1 MLIEIPALFSASE
14 VDATVATLLDQPW
27 VDGKVTAG
35 QRSAMAK
42 NNRQLSEDAPV
53 AIRMGEQILSR
64 LSDNALFM
72 SAALP
77 KKIYPPLFNRYSGG
91 EAFDWHIDNAI
102 RGLKGVRERVRT
114 DISATL
120 FLADP
125 ASYDGGELVIR
136 DTFGEHAVKLPAGHL
151 LIYPG
156 SSLHKINPVTRGER
170 SVKLPAGHLVLY
182 PGSSVHR
189 VNPVTRGERLAAFFW
204 IESLVREDSQRS
216 LLLDMDVAIQRLTTQ
231 QADDESLLQLSGVY
245 HNLLR
250 RWSDV

>member
-14 VDATVATLLDQPW
+14 VDATVAILLDQPW

-42 NNRQLSEDAPV
+42 NNRQLTEDSPMALR
-53 AIRMGEQILSR
+53 IGEQILAR

-77 KKIYPPLFNRYSGG
+77 KRIYPPLFNRYSGG

-102 RGLKGVRERVRT
+102 RGIKGVRERVRT

-170 SVKLPAGHLVLY
+170 IAS
-182 PGSSVHR
+182 
-189 VNPVTRGERLAAFFW
+189 FFW
-204 IESLVREDSQRS
+204 IESLVREDSQRQ
-216 LLLDMDVAIQRLTTQ
+216 LLLDMDVAIQTLTAQ
-231 QADDESLLQLSGVY
+231 DADHHALLQLSGAY

>member
-1 MLIEIPALFSASE
+1 MLIEIPALLSASE
-14 VDATVATLLDQPW
+14 VETTVATLLDQPW

-42 NNRQLSEDAPV
+42 NNRQLSEDSPMALR
-53 AIRMGEQILSR
+53 IGEQILAR

-77 KKIYPPLFNRYSGG
+77 KRIYPPLFNRYSGG

-102 RGLKGVRERVRT
+102 RGIKGVRERVRT

-170 SVKLPAGHLVLY
+170 IAS
-182 PGSSVHR
+182 
-189 VNPVTRGERLAAFFW
+189 FFW
-204 IESLVREDSQRS
+204 IESLVREDSQRQ
-216 LLLDMDVAIQRLTTQ
+216 LLLDMDVAIQTLTAQ
-231 QADDESLLQLSGVY
+231 DADHHSLLQLSGAY

>member
-1 MLIEIPALFSASE
+1 VLIEIPALLSASE
-14 VDATVATLLDQPW
+14 VETTVATLLDQPW

-42 NNRQLSEDAPV
+42 NNRQLSEDSPV
-53 AIRMGEQILSR
+53 ALRIGEQILAR

-77 KKIYPPLFNRYSGG
+77 KRIYPPLFNRYSGG

-102 RGLKGVRERVRT
+102 RGIKGVRERVRT

-120 FLADP
+120 FLAEP

-170 SVKLPAGHLVLY
+170 IAS
-182 PGSSVHR
+182 
-189 VNPVTRGERLAAFFW
+189 FFW
-204 IESLVREDSQRS
+204 IESLVREDSQRQ
-216 LLLDMDVAIQRLTTQ
+216 LLLDMDVAIQTLTAQ
-231 QADDESLLQLSGVY
+231 DADHHALLQLSGAY

>member
-1 MLIEIPALFSASE
+1 MLIEIPALLNAEE
-14 VDATVATLLDQPW
+14 VEVAVSTLLDQPW

-42 NNRQLSEDAPV
+42 NNRQLSEDDPA
-53 AIRMGEQILSR
+53 AIHLGEQILSR

-170 SVKLPAGHLVLY
+170 IAS
-182 PGSSVHR
+182 
-189 VNPVTRGERLAAFFW
+189 FFW
-204 IESLVREDSQRS
+204 IESLVREDSQRQ
-216 LLLDMDVAIQRLTTQ
+216 LLLDMDVAIQRLTAQ
-231 QADDESLLQLSGVY
+231 HADDHALLQLSGAY

-250 RWSDV
+250 RWSNV

>member
-1 MLIEIPALFSASE
+1 MLIEIPGLLSAEE
-14 VDATVATLLDQPW
+14 VEVAVATLLDQPW

-35 QRSAMAK
+35 QRSARAK

-53 AIRMGEQILSR
+53 AIRLGEQILSR

-120 FLADP
+120 FLVDP

-170 SVKLPAGHLVLY
+170 IAS
-182 PGSSVHR
+182 
-189 VNPVTRGERLAAFFW
+189 FFW
-204 IESLVREDSQRS
+204 IESLVREDSQRQ
-216 LLLDMDVAIQRLTTQ
+216 LLLDMDVAIQRLTAQ
-231 QADDESLLQLSGVY
+231 HADDHALLQLSGAY

>member
-1 MLIEIPALFSASE
+1 MLIEIPALLNARE
-14 VDATVATLLDQPW
+14 VESTVATLFDQPW

-35 QRSAMAK
+35 QRSALAK
-42 NNRQLSEDAPV
+42 NNRQLSQDSPV
-53 AIRMGEQILSR
+53 AIRVGEQILAR

-77 KKIYPPLFNRYSGG
+77 KRIYPPLFNRYCGG

-120 FLADP
+120 FLANP
-125 ASYDGGELVIR
+125 ASYDGGELIIR

-170 SVKLPAGHLVLY
+170 IAS
-182 PGSSVHR
+182 
-189 VNPVTRGERLAAFFW
+189 FFW
-204 IESLVREDSQRS
+204 IESLVREDSQRQ
-216 LLLDMDVAIQRLTTQ
+216 LLLDMDVAIQTLTAQ
-231 QADDESLLQLSGVY
+231 DADHHALLQLSGAY

>member
-1 MLIEIPALFSASE
+1 MLIEIPALLSASE
-14 VDATVATLLDQPW
+14 VETTVTTLLDQPW

-42 NNRQLSEDAPV
+42 NNRQLSEDSPMALR
-53 AIRMGEQILSR
+53 IGEQILAR

-77 KKIYPPLFNRYSGG
+77 KRIYPPLFNRYSGG

-102 RGLKGVRERVRT
+102 RGIKGVRERVRT
-114 DISATL
+114 DVSATL

-170 SVKLPAGHLVLY
+170 IAS
-182 PGSSVHR
+182 
-189 VNPVTRGERLAAFFW
+189 FFW
-204 IESLVREDSQRS
+204 IESLVREDSQRQ
-216 LLLDMDVAIQRLTTQ
+216 LLLDMDVAIQTLTAQ
-231 QADDESLLQLSGVY
+231 DADHHALLQLSGAY

>member
-1 MLIEIPALFSASE
+1 MLIEIPGLLSAEE
-14 VDATVATLLDQPW
+14 VAVAVATLLDQPW

-35 QRSAMAK
+35 QRSARAK

-53 AIRMGEQILSR
+53 AIRLGEQILSR

-170 SVKLPAGHLVLY
+170 IAS
-182 PGSSVHR
+182 
-189 VNPVTRGERLAAFFW
+189 FFW
-204 IESLVREDSQRS
+204 IESLVREDSQRQ
-216 LLLDMDVAIQRLTTQ
+216 LLLDMDVAIQRLTAQ
-231 QADDESLLQLSGVY
+231 HADDHALLQLSGAY

>member
-42 NNRQLSEDAPV
+42 NNRQLTEDSPMALR
-53 AIRMGEQILSR
+53 IGEQILAR

-77 KKIYPPLFNRYSGG
+77 KRIYPPLFNRYSGG

-102 RGLKGVRERVRT
+102 RGIKGVRERVRT

-170 SVKLPAGHLVLY
+170 IAS
-182 PGSSVHR
+182 
-189 VNPVTRGERLAAFFW
+189 FFW
-204 IESLVREDSQRS
+204 IESLVREDSQRQ
-216 LLLDMDVAIQRLTTQ
+216 LLLDMDVAIQTLTAQ
-231 QADDESLLQLSGVY
+231 DADHHALLQLSGAY

>member
-1 MLIEIPALFSASE
+1 MLIEIPGLLSAEE
-14 VDATVATLLDQPW
+14 VEVAVATLLDQPW

-35 QRSAMAK
+35 QRSARAK

-53 AIRMGEQILSR
+53 AIRLGEQILSR

-170 SVKLPAGHLVLY
+170 IAS
-182 PGSSVHR
+182 
-189 VNPVTRGERLAAFFW
+189 FFW
-204 IESLVREDSQRS
+204 VESLVREDSQRQ
-216 LLLDMDVAIQRLTTQ
+216 LLLDMDVAIQRLTAQ
-231 QADDESLLQLSGVY
+231 HADDHALLQLSGAY

>member
-1 MLIEIPALFSASE
+1 VLIEIPGLLSAEE
-14 VDATVATLLDQPW
+14 VEVAVATLLDQPW

-35 QRSAMAK
+35 QRSARAK

-53 AIRMGEQILSR
+53 AIRLGEQILSR

-102 RGLKGVRERVRT
+102 HGLKGVRERVRT

-170 SVKLPAGHLVLY
+170 IAS
-182 PGSSVHR
+182 
-189 VNPVTRGERLAAFFW
+189 FFW
-204 IESLVREDSQRS
+204 IESLVREDSQRQ
-216 LLLDMDVAIQRLTTQ
+216 LLLDMDVAIQRLTAQ
-231 QADDESLLQLSGVY
+231 HADDHALLQLSGAY

>member
-1 MLIEIPALFSASE
+1 MLIDIADVFTADE
-14 VDATVATLLDQPW
+14 VDEMRTRLLAEPW

-35 QRSAMAK
+35 QRSARDK
-42 NNRQLSEDAPV
+42 FNRQLNEDSALGV
-53 AIRMGEQILSR
+53 LFGQRILAR

-77 KKIYPPLFNRYSGG
+77 KRIYPPLFNRYSGG
-91 EAFDWHIDNAI
+91 EAFGFHIDNAI
-102 RGLKGVRERVRT
+102 RGIKGVRERVRT
-114 DISATL
+114 DLSATL
-120 FLADP
+120 FLTDP
-125 ASYDGGELVIR
+125 ETYDGGELVIR
-136 DTFGEHAVKLPAGHL
+136 DTF
-151 LIYPG
+151 
-156 SSLHKINPVTRGER
+156 GER

-182 PGSSVHR
+182 PGTSVHK
-189 VNPVTRGERLAAFFW
+189 VNPVTRGERVAAFFW

-216 LLLDMDVAIQRLTTQ
+216 LLLDMDVAIQRLSAQ

>member
-1 MLIEIPALFSASE
+1 MLIEIPALLSASE
-14 VDATVATLLDQPW
+14 VETTVTTLLDQPW

-42 NNRQLSEDAPV
+42 NNRQLSEDSPMALR
-53 AIRMGEQILSR
+53 IGEQILAR

-77 KKIYPPLFNRYSGG
+77 KRIYPPLFNRYSGG

-102 RGLKGVRERVRT
+102 RGIKGVRERVRT

-170 SVKLPAGHLVLY
+170 IAS
-182 PGSSVHR
+182 
-189 VNPVTRGERLAAFFW
+189 FFW
-204 IESLVREDSQRS
+204 IESLVREDSQRQ
-216 LLLDMDVAIQRLTTQ
+216 LLLDMDVAIQTLTAQ
-231 QADDESLLQLSGVY
+231 DADHHALLQLSGAY

>member
-1 MLIEIPALFSASE
+1 MLIEIPALLNAEE
-14 VDATVATLLDQPW
+14 VEVAVATLLDQPW

-42 NNRQLSEDAPV
+42 NNRQLSEDAPA
-53 AIRMGEQILSR
+53 AIHLGEQILSR

-120 FLADP
+120 FLADT

-170 SVKLPAGHLVLY
+170 IAS
-182 PGSSVHR
+182 
-189 VNPVTRGERLAAFFW
+189 FFW
-204 IESLVREDSQRS
+204 IESLVREDSQRQ
-216 LLLDMDVAIQRLTTQ
+216 LLLDMDVAIQRLTAQ
-231 QADDESLLQLSGVY
+231 HADDHALLQLSGAY

>member
-42 NNRQLSEDAPV
+42 NNRQLSEDSPV
-53 AIRMGEQILSR
+53 AMRIGEQILSK
-64 LSDNALFM
+64 LSDNPLFM

-77 KKIYPPLFNRYSGG
+77 KRIYPPLFNRYSGG

-102 RGLKGVRERVRT
+102 RGIKGVRERVRT

-170 SVKLPAGHLVLY
+170 IAS
-182 PGSSVHR
+182 
-189 VNPVTRGERLAAFFW
+189 FFW
-204 IESLVREDSQRS
+204 IESLVREDSQRQ
-216 LLLDMDVAIQRLTTQ
+216 LLLDMDVAIQTLTAQ
-231 QADDESLLQLSGVY
+231 DADHHALLQLSGAY